1 VVVGGLVVSTLL
13 TLFILP
19 TYYFA
24 MERFFASRA
33 WGIRSRRDR

>member
-1 VVVGGLVVSTLL
+1 VISTLL

-24 MERFFASRA
+24 MERFFQSKK
-33 WGIRSRRDR
+33 WGIRSRKDR